1 MSPIASFFAGLGG
14 VGQQP
19 TRAAPARPTFDTA
32 PIEPVRGGVDVHL
45 SPQARQALEAFRP
58 TAPAPIAPVQPA
70 TPAPR
75 RLDLRV

>member
-1 MSPIASFFAGLGG
+1 MPSIASFFAGLGN

-19 TRAAPARPTFDTA
+19 ARPQPARPTFETA
-32 PIEPVRGGVDVHL
+32 PIEPVRGGVDIQL

-58 TAPAPIAPVQPA
+58 TAPAPISPVQPA